1 MQADSQKE
9 DEEEK
14 LDDDCT
20 NGLNNYLKFL
30 LWKIFIFLLISDF
43 FSILFLS
50 SFSIIFL

>member
-30 LWKIFIFLLISDF
+30 FWKKV
-43 FSILFLS
+43 FSFYYL
-50 SFSIIFL
+50 